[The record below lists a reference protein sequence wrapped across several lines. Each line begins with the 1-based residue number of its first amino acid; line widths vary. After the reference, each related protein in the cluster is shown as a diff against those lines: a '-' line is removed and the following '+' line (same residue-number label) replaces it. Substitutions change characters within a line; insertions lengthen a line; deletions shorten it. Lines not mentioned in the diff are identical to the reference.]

1 VHNLPDNNEWQLKG
15 VGVSITLKNV
25 RYFVAVAE
33 MESISRAVQD
43 LNVSQS
49 VVTEAIRALEDDL
62 GVQLFTRH
70 ARGMSLTHA
79 GYQFLRHAHQILA
92 SVRHAR
98 EALSTRP
105 DAVTGQLNIGVTSLV
120 CGYFLPYLLERFRS
134 TFRKWKCGW
143 WKISAIT
150 SSTCWSMA
158 SWMLP
163 CSSSPMCRTVR
174 PAYRGVAAIQLSPV
188 AAFRSS
194 PAGWWHGD
202 AVRSGG
208 SASGGAEA
216 GRAGR
221 RGHCLWRQI
230 GRKPQLAVRT
240 ASVEAMRS
248 LVATGAGLAIM
259 PDVLYRPWSLEGDR
273 LEVLPLQEDTPTLE
287 VGVVWRR
294 GMQVSDNTHNFLTWP
309 ENTVAATN
317 RPSPDICLI
326 DNQLILIVI

>member
-1 VHNLPDNNEWQLKG
+1 MKG

-62 GVQLFTRH
+62 GVLLFTRH

-134 TFRKWKCGW
+134 TFPQVDVRVVEDQRDYIEHLLVNGELDAAVL
-143 WKISAIT
+143 IVSNVQNRQALHT
-150 SSTCWSMA
+150 EVLQQSSYRLW
-158 SWMLP
+158 LP
-163 CSSSPMCRTVR
+163 SGHRLLDG
-174 PAYRGVAAIQLSPV
+174 GVVTLSDLADQPLV
-188 AAFRSS
+188 ALKLDELEDVAT
-194 PAGWWHGD
+194 A
-202 AVRSGG
+202 
-208 SASGGAEA
+208 
-216 GRAGR
+216 
-221 RGHCLWRQI
+221 LWRQI

-273 LEVLPLQEDTPTLE
+273 LEVLPLQEATPTLE

-294 GMQVSDNTHNFLTWP
+294 GMQVSDNTHNFLTLAR
-309 ENTVAATN
+309 EYSRSHKQTF
-317 RPSPDICLI
+317 S
-326 DNQLILIVI
+326 